1 MVRAPR
7 ACANAETDG
16 LPYSAVGALLRGG
29 VPTVAF
35 RGGGVCGLSA
45 EPSTFGRPMARDAEK
60 MMEEAGAKA

>member
-1 MVRAPR
+1 MTLRRA
-7 ACANAETDG
+7 
-16 LPYSAVGALLRGG
+16 S
-29 VPTVAF
+29 VAF